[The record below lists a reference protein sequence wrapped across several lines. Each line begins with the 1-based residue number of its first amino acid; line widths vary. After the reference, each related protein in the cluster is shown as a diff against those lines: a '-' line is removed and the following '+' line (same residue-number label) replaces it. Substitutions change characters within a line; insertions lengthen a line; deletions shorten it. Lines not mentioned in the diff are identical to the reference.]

1 MLTVAESGSNMSDA
15 KPDTITVA
23 LADDHVLF
31 RQALRHL
38 LDSESDIHVVGEASD
53 GRAIQTLVEQHQ
65 PDVILMD
72 INMPGIDGVTATRE
86 LKSQLPDIRII
97 ILTMFS
103 EDGHVIRAVRAG
115 ADAYLLK
122 NSESSRVVDAI
133 RAVRRGESIIEPQ
146 LASKLLS
153 EFRRVSDVREDD
165 SMGGLTS
172 REMDLLRLVAS
183 GMSNK
188 EIAQHLSLAES
199 TVKNRLS
206 LLFEK
211 LGVKDRTQA
220 AIYALSHGL
229 IPLSRDGEETY

>member
-1 MLTVAESGSNMSDA
+1 MTETNQKMIS
-15 KPDTITVA
+15 VA

-38 LDSESDIHVVGEASD
+38 LDSEDDINVIGEASD
-53 GRAIQTLVEQHQ
+53 GRAIQNLVEQNQ

-86 LKSQLPDIRII
+86 LKAQLPDVRII

-133 RAVRRGESIIEPQ
+133 RAVHRGESIIEPQ

-153 EFRRVSDVREDD
+153 EFRRVSDVREED

-172 REMDLLRLVAS
+172 REMDLLRLVAT
-183 GMSNK
+183 GLSNK
-188 EIAQHLSLAES
+188 EIALKLSLAES

-229 IPLSRDGEETY
+229 IPLSSENDS

>member
-1 MLTVAESGSNMSDA
+1 MERTSQE
-15 KPDTITVA
+15 TIGVA

-38 LDSESDIHVVGEASD
+38 LESEDDIDVVGEAGD

-86 LKSQLPDIRII
+86 LKSQLPGVRII

-133 RAVRRGESIIEPQ
+133 RAVFRGESVIEPQ

-153 EFRRVSDVREDD
+153 EFRRVSDVREEE
-165 SMGGLTS
+165 SVGGLTT

-183 GMSNK
+183 GLSNK
-188 EIAQHLSLAES
+188 EIAARLELAES

-206 LLFEK
+206 HLFDK

-229 IPLSRDGEETY
+229 IPVSSEEEYK

>member
-1 MLTVAESGSNMSDA
+1 MLTIAESGDNMNTVNQV
-15 KPDTITVA
+15 TISVA

-38 LDSESDIHVVGEASD
+38 LDSEPDIHVIGEASD
-53 GRAIQTLVEQHQ
+53 GRAIQTLVEKEQ

-86 LKSQLPDIRII
+86 LKSQIPDVRII

-122 NSESSRVVDAI
+122 NSESSKVVDAI
-133 RAVRRGESIIEPQ
+133 RAVFRGESVIEPQ

-153 EFRRVSDVREDD
+153 EFRRVSDVSEEDA
-165 SMGGLTS
+165 MGGLST
-172 REMDLLRLVAS
+172 REMDLLQHVA
-183 GMSNK
+183 GGLSNK
-188 EIAQHLSLAES
+188 EIAQRLDLAES

-229 IPLSRDGEETY
+229 IPMSKDEQA

>member
-1 MLTVAESGSNMSDA
+1 MLTLPESGSAMSETNQ
-15 KPDTITVA
+15 KTITVA

-38 LDSESDIHVVGEASD
+38 LDTEEDISVVGEASD
-53 GRAIQTLVEQHQ
+53 GRAIQTLVEEHQ

-86 LKSQLPDIRII
+86 LKSQLPDVRII

-133 RAVRRGESIIEPQ
+133 RAVFRGESIIEPQ

-153 EFRRVSDVREDD
+153 EFRRVSDVSEEE
-165 SMGGLTS
+165 SVGGLS
-172 REMDLLRLVAS
+172 NREMDLLRLVAS

-206 LLFEK
+206 LLFDK
-211 LGVKDRTQA
+211 LGVSDRTQA

-229 IPLSRDGEETY
+229 IPLSRDGDSG

>member
-1 MLTVAESGSNMSDA
+1 VARYGGRMSGTNQE
-15 KPDTITVA
+15 TITVA

-38 LDSESDIHVVGEASD
+38 LDSEQDIVVIGEAGD
-53 GRAIQTLVEQHQ
+53 GRAIQTLVEERQ

-86 LKSQLPDIRII
+86 LKSQLPDVRII

-133 RAVRRGESIIEPQ
+133 RAVHRGESIIEPQ

-153 EFRRVSDVREDD
+153 EFRRVSDVREEE
-165 SMGGLTS
+165 SIGGLTA

-183 GMSNK
+183 GLSNK
-188 EIAQHLSLAES
+188 EIAAQLSLAES

-229 IPLSRDGEETY
+229 IPLSTDNS

>member
-1 MLTVAESGSNMSDA
+1 MLTLAESGSTMDESNQR
-15 KPDTITVA
+15 TISVA

-38 LDSESDIHVVGEASD
+38 LDTENDIHVVGEASD
-53 GRAIQTLVEQHQ
+53 GRAIQTLVEHHQ

-86 LKSQLPDIRII
+86 LKSQVPDVRII

-133 RAVRRGESIIEPQ
+133 RAVHRGESIIEPQ

-153 EFRRVSDVREDD
+153 EFRRVSDVREEDTI
-165 SMGGLTS
+165 GGLTA
-172 REMDLLRLVAS
+172 REVDLLRLVAS

-229 IPLSRDGEETY
+229 IPLSQDEEI

>member
-1 MLTVAESGSNMSDA
+1 MLSLSESGNAMSE
-15 KPDTITVA
+15 PNQRIITVA

-38 LDSESDIHVVGEASD
+38 LDAEDDITVIGEASD
-53 GRAIQTLVEQHQ
+53 GRAIQTLVGEHQ
-65 PDVILMD
+65 PDIILMD

-86 LKSQLPDIRII
+86 LKSQLPDVRII

-133 RAVRRGESIIEPQ
+133 HAVFRGESIIEPQ

-153 EFRRVSDVREDD
+153 EFRRVSDFSEEESV
-165 SMGGLTS
+165 GGLS
-172 REMDLLRLVAS
+172 NREMDLLRLVAS

-188 EIAQHLSLAES
+188 EIAKQLSLAES

-206 LLFEK
+206 LLFDK
-211 LGVKDRTQA
+211 LGVNDRTQA

-229 IPLSRDGEETY
+229 IPLSRDGESS

>member
-1 MLTVAESGSNMSDA
+1 MLTIAESGSTMSEA

-38 LDSESDIHVVGEASD
+38 LDSEDDIHVVGEASD
-53 GRAIQTLVEQHQ
+53 GRAIQTLVEQHH

-133 RAVRRGESIIEPQ
+133 RAVNRGESIIEPQ

-153 EFRRVSDVREDD
+153 EFRRVSEVREED
-165 SMGGLTS
+165 SVGGLTS

-229 IPLSRDGEETY
+229 IPMSRDGTETY

>member
-1 MLTVAESGSNMSDA
+1 MLTLKESGSAMDKTNQL
-15 KPDTITVA
+15 TINVA

-31 RQALRHL
+31 RQALKHL
-38 LDSESDIHVVGEASD
+38 LDAESDINVVGEASD
-53 GRAIQTLVEQHQ
+53 GRAIQTLVEEHQ

-86 LKSQLPDIRII
+86 LKSQTPELRII

-133 RAVRRGESIIEPQ
+133 RAVNRGESIIEPQ

-153 EFRRVSDVREDD
+153 EFRRVSDIREEDTV
-165 SMGGLTS
+165 GGLTT
-172 REMDLLRLVAS
+172 REMDLLRLVAT

-188 EIAQHLSLAES
+188 EIAQRLSLAES

-211 LGVKDRTQA
+211 LDVKDRTQA

-229 IPLSRDGEETY
+229 IPLSNDNDS